1 MLSGSSLWGKW
12 VESNLLKKNNFWE
25 INERSQMGSWMWRK
39 MVKMR
44 DVARMFHKKEL
55 GNGKKTS
62 FWFDN
67 WSERGVLL
75 SLLGERGIVDMG
87 I

>member
-1 MLSGSSLWGKW
+1 MK
-12 VESNLLKKNNFWE
+12 
-25 INERSQMGSWMWRK
+25 MG
-39 MVKMR
+39 
-44 DVARMFHKKEL
+44 DVARNFHKKEL

-67 WSERGVLL
+67 WSVRGVLF

-87 I
+87 ISREATVEEALRVTRRRRHRSQLLNNIEADLVTAK